1 MLLVKQE
8 THLERAEEIIPL
20 VKSKLNPSNA
30 LVNIANEYIGSQWA
44 LYNARQ
50 CTGGLNTHLGG

>member
-30 LVNIANEYIGSQWA
+30 LVNIANEYMGSDA
-44 LYNARQ
+44 
-50 CTGGLNTHLGG
+50 